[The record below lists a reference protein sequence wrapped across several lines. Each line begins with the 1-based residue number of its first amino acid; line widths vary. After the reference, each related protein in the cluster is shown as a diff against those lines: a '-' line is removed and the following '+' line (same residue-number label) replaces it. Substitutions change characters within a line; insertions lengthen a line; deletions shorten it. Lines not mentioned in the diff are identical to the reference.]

1 MEFGWRL
8 PGAAIVSSEQA
19 VVSSKAMIFHLS
31 TTALTNRGDLAH
43 KSSLK
48 SPLKGHHK
56 PMAPEPMAPEAM
68 GMAFV

>member
-1 MEFGWRL
+1 
-8 PGAAIVSSEQA
+8 
-19 VVSSKAMIFHLS
+19 MIFHLS

-68 GMAFV
+68 GMAFA